1 MEILPNR
8 VFYLLLYC
16 IAWQHV
22 SSALT
27 PWAEKRS
34 PLNRVDVSKMSPDGH

>member
-1 MEILPNR
+1 MEILLTR

-27 PWAEKRS
+27 PCAEKRS
-34 PLNRVDVSKMSPDGH
+34 PLNSVDVPKMSPDGH

>member
-1 MEILPNR
+1 MEILRTP

-27 PWAEKRS
+27 PWAEKRY
-34 PLNRVDVSKMSPDGH
+34 PLNSVDVLKMSPDGH

>member
-1 MEILPNR
+1 MEILLTR
-8 VFYLLLYC
+8 VFYLLRYC
-16 IAWQHV
+16 IACQHV

-34 PLNRVDVSKMSPDGH
+34 PLNGVDVPKMSPHGH